1 MKNIFFDLDGTVINS
16 MEGIFNSIKYVI
28 KSYNL
33 KELDEKTLRTFI
45 GPPLHNSFLNTFNVD
60 FETADIFV
68 SKYREYYSKKGIFEF
83 SLYDGMKE
91 MLKVLSEKYDLYITT
106 SKPTDYAKMI
116 LEKEDILKYFKFVS
130 GSEKDKPDSSKSQ
143 VVNYVTER
151 FKLNKEDCVLIGDTK
166 FDGEG
171 ATHVGIDFFGV
182 SYGFGSID
190 ELLEYNPVKI
200 FNDTKE
206 ITDYFS
212 RQRAIRTRL

>member
-45 GPPLHNSFLNTFNVD
+45 GPPLHASFETAFNVD
-60 FETADIFV
+60 LKTADIFV
-68 SKYREYYSKKGIFEF
+68 SKYREYYSKTGIFEF

-91 MLKVLSEKYDLYITT
+91 MLKALSEKYDLYITT
-106 SKPTDYAKMI
+106 SKPTVYAKMI

-130 GSEKDKPDSSKSQ
+130 GSEADKPDNSKSQ
-143 VVNYVTER
+143 VVNYVTKK
-151 FKLNKEDCVLIGDTK
+151 FKLNKSDCVLIGDTR

-171 ATHVGIDFFGV
+171 ASETGIDFFGV
-182 SYGFGSID
+182 SYGFGNKE
-190 ELLEYNPVKI
+190 ELLQYNPVRI
-200 FNDTKE
+200 FNSTKE
-206 ITDYFS
+206 ITEYFRHS
-212 RQRAIRTRL
+212 EVEHLMV